1 MNDFRLIAANDAGGI
16 LAGVFSPDGRCRVEV
31 REESCFS
38 EGRFLHLG
46 ELSLS
51 LTGGAPEDFLR
62 AVRKGTYEWE
72 LPAVAATDDSLHDLM
87 QTNKADAQS
96 TDSKKVDAYKRTVGR
111 VAKSLDAV
119 AGIITRLGLAHPR
132 FDPGSVEEMVGLR
145 GTTVVADTSSVL
157 QGGLDFVARFLHP
170 AVRIKIPAIVH
181 MEVLNLADNF
191 LKRRRA
197 AKINAAALLVD
208 HLLSQSGQRV
218 LLTLEIREDTE
229 IERTPLIGDP
239 LRSAFLPDN
248 DKEIA
253 ELNLSVAFRSYCDRL
268 ILEAA
273 RLHQSHSNPGHR
285 VLLLTADQG
294 LARMALAEGI
304 SPLFH
309 QSVKAG
315 DVLGH
320 TFSGTVFNPLTAD
333 LYRVPLQ
340 SVVWELATSFG
351 KVRLISADNSRWVEV
366 AAIGSE
372 LSWSPVHSRNDLLWL
387 KSSTLADWA
396 AEGAE
401 LEVEPEPQSE
411 LVSKPAATRP
421 RMAGPKTVG
430 EPVKATAPKK
440 PKRESSVPAS
450 GAGYYR
456 FNVDRMFKFFTS
468 LLEEGGRVSANH
480 AQQIL
485 GTATPGEYR
494 RFLAAGDLATM
505 SETTGW
511 ELTEAGLSV
520 ATALQQGDLT
530 RVKLGFSRVPS
541 VATFLDA
548 LESAPVGEPFNMSV
562 PERSRATYHTIGEV
576 LVLAAPVLDR
586 GYFPAHRKPN
596 RTQFVDL
603 ALARFEELHAG
614 DRFVSVGAWLEAL
627 IERDGL
633 HPVTVREV
641 LAEASADGLLLVH
654 TEGST
659 LDTRH
664 DAHAIQVLRM
674 GGRSPNVEIVHLY
687 RGDFLVPNKSSASIR
702 LERAGK

>member
-1 MNDFRLIAANDAGGI
+1 M
-16 LAGVFSPDGRCRVEV
+16 
-31 REESCFS
+31 
-38 EGRFLHLG
+38 G

-51 LTGGAPEDFLR
+51 LTGGDPEDFLR

-72 LPAVAATDDSLHDLM
+72 LPTVTAADDSLHDLM
-87 QTNKADAQS
+87 QTNKADGQS
-96 TDSKKVDAYKRTVGR
+96 KDRNKVDAYKRTVGR

-119 AGIITRLGLAHPR
+119 AGILTRLGLAHPR

-197 AKINAAALLVD
+197 TKINAAALLVD

-229 IERTPLIGDP
+229 IERTPLMGDP
-239 LRSAFLPDN
+239 LRSAFLADN
-248 DKEIA
+248 DKEIT

-309 QSVKAG
+309 QFVKAS
-315 DVLGH
+315 DVLGR

-351 KVRLISADNSRWVEV
+351 KARLISADNSRWVEV

-396 AEGAE
+396 AEGASPE
-401 LEVEPEPQSE
+401 IEPEAQPE
-411 LVSKPAATRP
+411 LASKPVATRP
-421 RMAGPKTVG
+421 RVAGPTK
-430 EPVKATAPKK
+430 VKAKVTASNK
-440 PKRESSVPAS
+440 PKRESSVAAS
-450 GAGYYR
+450 GTGYYR

-468 LLEEGGRVSANH
+468 VLEEGGRVSANQ

-511 ELTEAGLSV
+511 ELTEAGLSL
-520 ATALQQGDLT
+520 ATALQQGDLV
-530 RVKLGFSRVPS
+530 RVQLGLSKVPS
-541 VATFLDA
+541 VAAFLDA
-548 LESAPVGEPFNMSV
+548 LEAAPIGEAFNILV

-576 LVLAAPVLDR
+576 LALAAPVVDR

-596 RTQFVDL
+596 RAQFVDL

-627 IERDGL
+627 IEKDGV
-633 HPVTVREV
+633 HPVRVREA
-641 LAEASADGLLLVH
+641 LAETSADGLLLVQ

-674 GGRSPNVEIVHLY
+674 GGRSPSVEI
-687 RGDFLVPNKSSASIR
+687 
-702 LERAGK
+702 